1 MLRFL
6 DSFDAYGAVGA
17 NLSTLK
23 TTMSGKWDSLET
35 YVGGNTAF
43 ELVDGV
49 YGGIGLSFNF
59 NYDSLAKTFDNQQ
72 IWILGFWIQFSI
84 ISNNNYVLQLLDGT
98 NNQVSLRTLT
108 SPTRLGVYAVDTLVN
123 SVNIS
128 TGQWYFLELYA
139 DIQNGASGYCELK
152 LDNITVVSGNADTS
166 RSGANQASSIK
177 FFTQTNRFYI
187 DDLYIADGQP
197 GINTFLGQS
206 TISVVYPESDVVTN
220 WAPSTGSDHYALIN
234 DTVRNTST
242 YVSTDTNNAVDSF
255 IFPAGGYGSTIHGV
269 QLCLEVASDGSDPKE
284 LEGIITFDSNE
295 SAVTKKVLGGIN
307 TPDTILIPA
316 EYQINTTNA
325 WTSSS
330 IHAANFGCK
339 KLS

>member
-6 DSFDAYGAVGA
+6 DSFDAYGEVGA
-17 NLSTLK
+17 NFSTLK
-23 TTMSGKWDSLET
+23 TTMSGRWDLLNSLISP
-35 YVGGNTAF
+35 NTAF
-43 ELVDGV
+43 VLIPGN
-49 YGGIGLSFNF
+49 YSSCGLSLVS
-59 NYDSLAKTFDNQQ
+59 NYASMAKTFDNQQ
-72 IWILGFWIQFSI
+72 IWLLGCWIKFISISNGSSI
-84 ISNNNYVLQLLDGT
+84 IELLDGPNT
-98 NNQVSLRTLT
+98 QVSIEGWT
-108 SPTRLGVYAVDTLVN
+108 SPYNLRVYAVDTLVGSIEIN
-123 SVNIS
+123 LD
-128 TGQWYFLELYA
+128 QWYYLEFYA
-139 DIQNGASGYCELK
+139 DIQNAATGFCELR
-152 LDNITVVSGNADTS
+152 LDNTTVISGNADTS
-166 RSGANQASSIK
+166 RSGVNQASAIRFAVEAGS
-177 FFTQTNRFYI
+177 FYI

-197 GINTFLGQS
+197 GINTFLGKS

-220 WAPSTGSDHYALIN
+220 WSPSTGSDHFALVN

-242 YVSTDTNNAVDSF
+242 YVSTDTVNAIDSF